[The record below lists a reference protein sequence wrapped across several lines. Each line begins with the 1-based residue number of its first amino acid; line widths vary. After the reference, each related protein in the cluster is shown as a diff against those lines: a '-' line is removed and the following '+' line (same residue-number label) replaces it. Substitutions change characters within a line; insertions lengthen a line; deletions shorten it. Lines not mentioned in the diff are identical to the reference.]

1 MFSMRRNM
9 PNSSII
15 RRAREHSLGAFRL
28 NRVIELR
35 YADLIGLGHVE
46 ETMHLHIPIMEGE
59 VIQALRADNPAV
71 KRLIDGTVGGGGHTL
86 ALMRAGIEE
95 ALGID
100 LDQSA
105 IDQAKD
111 CLREFGQR
119 ARLVQGSYIDMAAHA
134 EILGWRKVDAILL
147 DLGASS
153 LQMDDPARGFS
164 FRFDTPLDMRFDS
177 SGDGATAQDLVNR
190 LGAAELADLFYRYG
204 EERHS
209 RRIARAIGER
219 RPIRTTRQ
227 LAELVAR
234 VKPRQSQRSA
244 KTHPATKV
252 FQALRIAVNREL
264 ESVEYALPIAVN
276 LLRPGGRLAVL
287 SFHSLEDRIVK
298 RTFRKLSMTV
308 TAPPGMASIK
318 ETVAQARQV
327 HRKPIMPSGEEV
339 RRNPRSRSA
348 KLRVIEKLERA

>member
-1 MFSMRRNM
+1 MNQ
-9 PNSSII
+9 
-15 RRAREHSLGAFRL
+15 
-28 NRVIELR
+28 
-35 YADLIGLGHVE
+35 
-46 ETMHLHIPIMEGE
+46 HIPIMERE
-59 VIQALRADNPAV
+59 VIQGLRADDPTV
-71 KRLIDGTVGGGGHTL
+71 RRLIDGTVGGGGHTL

-111 CLREFGQR
+111 CLREFAER

-134 EILGWRKVDAILL
+134 EILGWHKVDAILL

-177 SGDGATAQDLVNR
+177 SGDSATAQDLVNE
-190 LGAAELADLFYRYG
+190 LGAADLADLLYRYG

-209 RRIARAIGER
+209 RRIARTIVEQ
-219 RPIRTTRQ
+219 RPIITTRQ
-227 LAELVAR
+227 LAELVER
-234 VKPRQSQRSA
+234 VKPRRSRPAA
-244 KTHPATKV
+244 KTHPATQV

-264 ESVEYALPIAVN
+264 ESVEIALPIAVK

-298 RTFRKLSMTV
+298 RTFRRLSTTV
-308 TAPPGMASIK
+308 TAPPGMASIT
-318 ETVAQARQV
+318 ETVAQVRPV
-327 HRKPIMPSGEEV
+327 NRKPIDPRSDEV

-348 KLRVIEKLERA
+348 KLRVVEKL

>member
-1 MFSMRRNM
+1 MNQ
-9 PNSSII
+9 
-15 RRAREHSLGAFRL
+15 
-28 NRVIELR
+28 
-35 YADLIGLGHVE
+35 
-46 ETMHLHIPIMEGE
+46 HIPIMEQE
-59 VIQALRADNPAV
+59 VIQGLRADDPTV
-71 KRLIDGTVGGGGHTL
+71 RRLIDGTVGGGGHTL

-100 LDQSA
+100 LDQLA
-105 IDQAKD
+105 VDQAKD
-111 CLREFGQR
+111 CLREFAER

-134 EILGWRKVDAILL
+134 EILGWHKVDAILL

-177 SGDGATAQDLVNR
+177 SGDGATAQDLVNG
-190 LGAAELADLFYRYG
+190 LGAADLADLLYRYG

-209 RRIARAIGER
+209 RRIARAIVEQ
-219 RPIRTTRQ
+219 RPIVTTRQ
-227 LAELVAR
+227 LAELATR
-234 VKPRQSQRSA
+234 VKPRHSQRLA
-244 KTHPATKV
+244 KTHPATQV

-264 ESVEYALPIAVN
+264 ESVKVVLPIAVY

-298 RTFRKLSMTV
+298 RTFRKLSTTV
-308 TAPPGMASIK
+308 TAPPGMASIT
-318 ETVAQARQV
+318 ETVAQVRPV
-327 HRKPIMPSGEEV
+327 NRKPIVPSSDEV

-348 KLRVIEKLERA
+348 KLRVVEKL

>member
-1 MFSMRRNM
+1 MNQ
-9 PNSSII
+9 
-15 RRAREHSLGAFRL
+15 
-28 NRVIELR
+28 
-35 YADLIGLGHVE
+35 
-46 ETMHLHIPIMEGE
+46 HIPIMERE
-59 VIQALRADNPAV
+59 VIQALRADDLTV

-100 LDQSA
+100 LDASA
-105 IDQAKD
+105 IDRA
-111 CLREFGQR
+111 RERLSEFAER
-119 ARLVQGSYIDMAAHA
+119 ARLVQGSYTDMAAHA
-134 EILGWRKVDAILL
+134 EAMGWREVDAILL

-164 FRFDTPLDMRFDS
+164 FRFDAPLDMRFDARS
-177 SGDGATAQDLVNR
+177 DGATAQDLVNG
-190 LGAAELADLFYRYG
+190 LGASELADLFYRYG

-209 RRIARAIGER
+209 RRIARAIVEQ
-219 RPIRTTRQ
+219 RPISTTRQ

-234 VKPRQSQRSA
+234 VKPRRSRPAA

-264 ESVEYALPIAVN
+264 ESVEIVLPIAVS

-298 RTFRKLSMTV
+298 RTFRKLSTTV
-308 TAPPGMASIK
+308 TAPPGMASI
-318 ETVAQARQV
+318 EEAVAQVRSV
-327 HRKPIMPSGEEV
+327 NRKPIVPSSEEI

-348 KLRVIEKLERA
+348 KLRVVEKLERA